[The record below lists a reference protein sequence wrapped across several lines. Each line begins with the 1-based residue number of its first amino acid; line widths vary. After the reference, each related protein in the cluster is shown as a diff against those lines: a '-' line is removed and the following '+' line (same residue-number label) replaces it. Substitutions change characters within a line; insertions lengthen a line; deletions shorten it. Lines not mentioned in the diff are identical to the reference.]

1 MSDFKQQMQRYGRS
15 LGEQRCPLSEAELD
29 RAVRHAVWNGRRSVK
44 SEKRKDVR
52 VWKYVAA
59 ACMAALLV
67 PAGLLLRPAEGDIG
81 TVSIDGQQVVFACNR
96 GCGVE
101 GTVDMLGNMV
111 KGGLR

>member
-44 SEKRKDVR
+44 SEKRKEVR

-59 ACMAALLV
+59 ACVAALLV
-67 PAGLLLRPAEGDIG
+67 PAVLLLSPTEGAVG

-111 KGGLR
+111 KGGLQ